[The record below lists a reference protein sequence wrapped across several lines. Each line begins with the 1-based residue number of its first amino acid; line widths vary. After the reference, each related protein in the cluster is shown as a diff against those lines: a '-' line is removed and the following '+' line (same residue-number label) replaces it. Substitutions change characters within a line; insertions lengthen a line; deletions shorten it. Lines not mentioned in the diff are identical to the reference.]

1 MRLQAIIVLGNADAS
16 RVEGLVFKDL
26 HNYYTA
32 FEIYENGL
40 DTIVEVYSEDE
51 DAGEQTA
58 DYLED
63 NGYDIDEY
71 IIK

>member
-26 HNYYTA
+26 HNYYTD